1 MKNTATLLISCPDRK
16 GIVATV
22 ANFLYRNGGNILHA
36 DQHLDRNLGL
46 FFTRIE
52 WDMTDFKLTKKDI
65 VKKFTP
71 TARDFKM
78 EWRLEYSNYLPKVA
92 ILVSKEEHCLS
103 DLLSRYKNREISC
116 LIPFV
121 FSNHSNVKDLVEFYG
136 IKFPHMPINGSN
148 RKSVEEFILKLLD
161 KDSIDLVVLAKYMQ
175 ILSPD
180 FIHRYKNRI
189 INIHHSFLPSFIG
202 AKPYHQAY
210 KGGVKIIG
218 ATSHYVTEELDNGPI
233 IEQDIIRIS
242 HRDTVE
248 RLISKGKDLEK
259 IVLSRAVRWHLENRI
274 LIYGN
279 KTVVFD

>member
-16 GIVATV
+16 GIVAAI

-36 DQHLDRNLGL
+36 DQHLDRNSGL

-52 WDMTDFKLTKKDI
+52 WDMTDFKLTKENI

-71 TARDFKM
+71 IAHDFQM
-78 EWRLEYSNYLPKVA
+78 EWNLEYSDYLPKIA

-103 DLLSRYKNREISC
+103 DLLSRYKNRELSGR
-116 LIPFV
+116 IPFV
-121 FSNHSNVKDLVEFYG
+121 FSNHPDVKDLVEFYG
-136 IKFPHMPINGSN
+136 IKFFHMRTHGNN
-148 RKSVEEFILKLLD
+148 RKLVEEFILKLLD

-210 KGGVKIIG
+210 QRGVKIIG

-248 RLISKGKDLEK
+248 RLISKGRDLEK

>member
-210 KGGVKIIG
+210 QRGVKIIG

>member
-1 MKNTATLLISCPDRK
+1 MKNTAILLISCPDRK

-22 ANFLYRNGGNILHA
+22 ANFLYRNGGNVLHA

-52 WDMTDFKLTKKDI
+52 WDMTDFRLTKENI
-65 VKKFTP
+65 VKKF
-71 TARDFKM
+71 AHIAEVFKM
-78 EWRLEYSNYLPKVA
+78 EWRLEYSDYLTKTA

-103 DLLSRYKNREISC
+103 DLLSRYKNREIPGR
-116 LIPFV
+116 IPFV
-121 FSNHSNVKDLVEFYG
+121 FSNHSEAKDLVEFYG
-136 IKFPHMPINGSN
+136 IKFFHMRTQGRN
-148 RKSVEEFILKLLD
+148 RKSVEEYILKLLE
-161 KDSIDLVVLAKYMQ
+161 KESIDLVILAKYMQ
-175 ILSPD
+175 ILSPE
-180 FIHRYKNRI
+180 FINRYKNRI

-210 KGGVKIIG
+210 QRGVKIIG

>member
-1 MKNTATLLISCPDRK
+1 MSCPDRK
-16 GIVATV
+16 GIVAAI

-52 WDMTDFKLTKKDI
+52 WGMTDFRLTKKDI
-65 VKKFTP
+65 VKKF
-71 TARDFKM
+71 ARVAKVFKM
-78 EWRLEYSNYLPKVA
+78 EWRLEYSDYLPKIA

-103 DLLSRYKNREISC
+103 DLLSRYKNREISSR
-116 LIPFV
+116 IPFV
-121 FSNHSNVKDLVEFYG
+121 FSNHPDVKDLVEFYG
-136 IKFPHMPINGSN
+136 IKFFHMRTHGNN

-161 KDSIDLVVLAKYMQ
+161 KGSIDLVVLAKYMQ
-175 ILSPD
+175 ILSLD
-180 FIHRYKNRI
+180 FIHRYKNKI
-189 INIHHSFLPSFIG
+189 INIHHSFLPAFIG
-202 AKPYHQAY
+202 ARPYHQAY
-210 KGGVKIIG
+210 QRGVKIIG
-218 ATSHYVTEELDNGPI
+218 ATSHYVIEELDNGPI

>member
-16 GIVATV
+16 GIVTTV
-22 ANFLYRNGGNILHA
+22 ANFLYRNGGNVLHA

-52 WDMTDFKLTKKDI
+52 WDMTDFRLTKENI
-65 VKKFTP
+65 VKKF
-71 TARDFKM
+71 ARVAEVFKM
-78 EWRLEYSNYLPKVA
+78 EWRLEYSDYLTKTA

-103 DLLSRYKNREISC
+103 DLLSRYKNREIPC
-116 LIPFV
+116 TIPFV
-121 FSNHSNVKDLVEFYG
+121 FSNHPDVKDLVEFYG
-136 IKFPHMPINGSN
+136 IKFFHMRTQGSN
-148 RKSVEEFILKLLD
+148 RKLVEEYILKLLD
-161 KDSIDLVVLAKYMQ
+161 KESIDLVILAKYMQ

-210 KGGVKIIG
+210 NRGVKIIG